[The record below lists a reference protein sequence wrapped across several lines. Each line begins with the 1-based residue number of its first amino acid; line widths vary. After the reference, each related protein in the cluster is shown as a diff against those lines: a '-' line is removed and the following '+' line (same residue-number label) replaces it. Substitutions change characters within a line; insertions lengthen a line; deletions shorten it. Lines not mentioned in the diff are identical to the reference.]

1 MSESLEQIM
10 EATHEALA
18 EVGYAGLSIS
28 KIAEHFEGSQSLIYY
43 HYDDKE
49 ELLVAFLDHLLE
61 GLNDELDAID
71 ELEPTDRIR
80 ATLDLL
86 LPVSSND
93 EPFRFH
99 HALIEIRVQTPYH
112 GPYEARFEQLDDRV
126 ATVIETALVEARD
139 AGTLDPGDP
148 EAAADRLLTEVY
160 GVHYRNVPM
169 ENVDGIRRS
178 RERIDNQLQAWEQS
192 R

>member
-1 MSESLEQIM
+1 MAETLEQIM
-10 EATHEALA
+10 AATHDALA

-28 KIAEHFEGSQSLIYY
+28 KIAAHFEGSQSLIYY

-71 ELEPTDRIR
+71 DLEPTDRIR
-80 ATLDLL
+80 ATLELL
-86 LPVSSND
+86 LPVSSTD

-99 HALIEIRVQTPYH
+99 HALIEIRVQSPYH
-112 GPYEARFEQLDDRV
+112 EPYEARFERLDDRI
-126 ATVIETALVEARD
+126 ATVIETALAEACE
-139 AGTLDPGDP
+139 AGTLDAADP
-148 EAAADRLLTEVY
+148 EAAADRLLTEIY

-169 ENVDGIRRS
+169 EDVEGIRRS
-178 RERIDNQLQAWEQS
+178 RARIERQLQTWEQS